1 MTTSGDEE
9 TVPGLET
16 LATLTRSPVRL
27 CVLESLLERGPA
39 TASDLE
45 PHVDASRRTVSR
57 SLSALDEQQLAI
69 SEGRTYRA
77 TTYAELVADDV
88 FSLLER
94 LERGHEFAT
103 FLEAFPT
110 EEIGLTASEIASA
123 DGTTT
128 CRRSADP
135 HAPVSHVIDVLEGTR
150 RVRVLAPIASP
161 LYVRPLVACVR
172 DGATV
177 EAVVDA
183 DAYDSFCSKLRGGVR
198 VAATLGDIS
207 LAVHDDVS
215 FGLLE
220 CDERVVLGAYEDGI
234 LQATFE
240 TDDERIRD
248 AGQDV
253 YDRYRTA
260 ANHVV
265 D

>member
-1 MTTSGDEE
+1 MASGDDEA
-9 TVPGLET
+9 VAGFET

-27 CVLESLLERGPA
+27 RVLEHLLERGA
-39 TASDLE
+39 GTASDIA

-57 SLSALDEQQLAI
+57 SLSALDEQRLAT
-69 SEGRTYRA
+69 SKGQTYRV
-77 TTYAELVADDV
+77 TTYAELVADDI

-103 FLEAFPT
+103 FLEVFPT
-110 EEIGLTASEIASA
+110 EEFGFTASDIATV

-135 HAPVSHVIDVLEGTR
+135 HAPVSHVIDALDDTR

-161 LYVRPLVACVR
+161 LYVRPLVARVR

-177 EAVVDA
+177 DAVVDA
-183 DAYDSFCSKLRGGVR
+183 DAYNSFCSKLRGGVR
-198 VAATLGDIS
+198 VAATLADVS

-220 CDERVVLGAYEDGI
+220 CDKRVVLGAYDDGV

-240 TDDERIRD
+240 TDDEGVRD
-248 AGQDV
+248 ASRDV

-260 ANHVV
+260 ANRVV

>member
-1 MTTSGDEE
+1 MNREKNGD
-9 TVPGLET
+9 GFET

-27 CVLESLLERGPA
+27 RVLEYLLERGPA
-39 TASDLE
+39 TASDVA

-57 SLSALDEQQLAI
+57 ALSALAEQRLAS

-94 LERGHEFAT
+94 LEQGREFAA
-103 FLEAFPT
+103 FLESFPT
-110 EEIGLTASEIASA
+110 GETDLTAA
-123 DGTTT
+123 DLADANGTTT

-135 HAPVSHVIDVLEGTR
+135 HAPVSHVIDALDGAGQ
-150 RVRVLAPIASP
+150 VRVLAPVASP

-177 EAVVDA
+177 EAVVDG

-198 VAATLGDIS
+198 VAATLGDVS
-207 LAVHDDVS
+207 LAVHDEVP

-220 CDERVVLGAYEDGI
+220 CDERVVLGAYDDGV

-240 TDDERIRD
+240 TDDERV
-248 AGQDV
+248 QDTTQDI